1 MSARNKSI
9 KFNLS
14 SNFVL
19 FTLKK
24 KLFAKFSIEDY
35 FFHNVNPVFHSTL
48 VVRLGLEI
56 SILKI

>member
-19 FTLKK
+19 LTLK